1 MEAAGGVVEDPAI
14 CKKQDVVSHTLHWSS
29 YTWKAPI
36 ELPRSPSRWRS
47 LCTPRSF
54 SLVPRRK
61 MELAVLRVS
70 SAVPTRAEG
79 GLDGGALPGA
89 ADALP
94 AGHVGQ
100 LHVGGAAANLD
111 RLVGEREGGVE
122 EVNVCCV
129 GIA

>member
-14 CKKQDVVSHTLHWSS
+14 YKKGEIVSHTLHWSS
-29 YTWKAPI
+29 CTWKAPI

-70 SAVPTRAEG
+70 SAVPARAEG
-79 GLDGGALPGA
+79 GLNGGALTSA
-89 ADALP
+89 ADTLP

-100 LHVGGAAANLD
+100 LHVGGAAAHLD

>member
-1 MEAAGGVVEDPAI
+1 
-14 CKKQDVVSHTLHWSS
+14 
-29 YTWKAPI
+29 
-36 ELPRSPSRWRS
+36 
-47 LCTPRSF
+47 
-54 SLVPRRK
+54 

-70 SAVPTRAEG
+70 GAVPTRAEG

-89 ADALP
+89 ADALA

-122 EVNVCCV
+122 EVNVSCV